1 MMIAGDRDGA
11 RSNRRLDE
19 ARTARLSTASPVTA
33 VASACGS
40 ILVSIFASALKR
52 SRSFIFF
59 QSK

>member
-1 MMIAGDRDGA
+1 
-11 RSNRRLDE
+11 
-19 ARTARLSTASPVTA
+19 VTA